1 MKYDRFKHKSILG
14 SMPVI
19 AGIVGI
25 SLTMGSNS
33 ALADLA
39 SVDWSSVPT
48 KTIKLFWPGQSTY
61 QWLRSAEHKR
71 ANLQTKEGQACTA
84 CHLGEEEEI
93 GNKLIVEHDLEPMP
107 VEGKNGVIDL
117 NFQVAYDSEDAY
129 FRFQWKTLN
138 DYAGTAHPYLRYDGK
153 EWKAF
158 GYPKLDE
165 VVQDGDQPG
174 IYEDR
179 MSMLIDD
186 GSVPM
191 FAEQGCWLTC
201 HDGQRD
207 NPDRASKDEV
217 KAVPMFER
225 LKKKDVR
232 KYLPSTRTD
241 ENASWDMTKT
251 AEEIAAIKAAGG
263 FLDLMQWRGHRSN
276 PVGMSDDFYVLE
288 YRLSDDGKNPFSS
301 NVNKKTHE
309 PKYMFDDSK
318 VGKKAVRIE
327 DIRKMETTLIRET
340 NAVPFDPNADW
351 KEGDLI
357 PKYLISREDSNGSA
371 ADNNRSKGVWKDG
384 MWTVVWARKLGL
396 TNPDDK
402 ALVEGGVYNFG
413 FATHDDNITTR
424 GHHVSFPM
432 TIGFGAKA
440 DIEATKLD

>member
-1 MKYDRFKHKSILG
+1 MKRTALLIGVAALVAG
-14 SMPVI
+14 PVI
-19 AGIVGI
+19 AGDP
-25 SLTMGSNS
+25 
-33 ALADLA
+33 AA
-39 SVDWSSVPT
+39 VDWSNVPT

-61 QWLRSAEHKR
+61 QWLRSPSHKR
-71 ANLQTKEGQACTA
+71 ADRQTIEGQACVA
-84 CHLGEEEEI
+84 CHQGEEEEI
-93 GNKLIVEHDLEPMP
+93 GNRLVTGDHELEPMP
-107 VEGKNGVIDL
+107 VEGKNGFIDL
-117 NFQVAYDSEDAY
+117 KFQVAYDQEDAY

-179 MSMLIDD
+179 MSIMIDD
-186 GSVPM
+186 GNVPL
-191 FAEQGCWLTC
+191 FKEQGCWVSC

-207 NPDRASKDEV
+207 NPGRPSTAEV
-217 KAVPMFER
+217 KANALFKY

-241 ENASWDMTKT
+241 EAASWDKGKT
-251 AEEIAAIKAAGG
+251 PDEIARIKAAGG

-288 YRLSDDGKNPFSS
+288 YRNSDAGPNPFKS

-309 PKYMFDDSK
+309 PKYMFDEK
-318 VGKKAVRIE
+318 RFGKKAVRIE
-327 DIRKMETTLIRET
+327 DIRKMETTLIRES
-340 NAVPFDPNADW
+340 NAVPFDPNVDW

-357 PKYLISREDSNGSA
+357 PKYLVSREDSKGSA
-371 ADNNRSKGVWKDG
+371 ADNDRSKGVWADG
-384 MWTVVWARKLGL
+384 QWTVVWARELGL
-396 TNPDDK
+396 TNSDDK
-402 ALVEGGVYNFG
+402 ALKEGGVYTFG

-424 GHHVSFPM
+424 GHHVSFPLQV
-432 TIGFGAKA
+432 GFGALSKV
-440 DIEATKLD
+440 DIEATKLK

>member
-1 MKYDRFKHKSILG
+1 MKRAALLMGVAIL
-14 SMPVI
+14 V
-19 AGIVGI
+19 AGPAFAGDP
-25 SLTMGSNS
+25 
-33 ALADLA
+33 AA
-39 SVDWSSVPT
+39 VDWSKVPT

-61 QWLRSAEHKR
+61 QWLRSPQHKR
-71 ANLQTKEGQACTA
+71 ADMQTKEGQACVA
-84 CHLGEEEEI
+84 CHLNEEAEI
-93 GNKLIVEHDLEPMP
+93 GKKLVGGHDLEPMP
-107 VEGKNGVIDL
+107 VEGKNGLINL
-117 NFQVAYDSEDAY
+117 QFQVAYDKQDAY

-153 EWKAF
+153 AWKAL

-179 MSMLIDD
+179 MSMMIDD
-186 GSVPM
+186 GKVPM
-191 FAEQGCWLTC
+191 YKEQGCWLTC
-201 HDGQRD
+201 HDGERD
-207 NPDRASKDEV
+207 SPKLPTTAEV
-217 KAVPMFER
+217 KANPLFKH

-241 ENASWDMTKT
+241 ENASWDKGKT
-251 AEEIAAIKAAGG
+251 PAEIAKIKAAGG

-288 YRLSDDGKNPFSS
+288 YRNSDAGKNPFSS

-309 PKYMFDDSK
+309 PKYMFDA
-318 VGKKAVRIE
+318 KKFGRSAVRIE

-340 NAVPFDPNADW
+340 NAVAFDPKAAW
-351 KEGDLI
+351 KVGDLI
-357 PKYLISREDSNGSA
+357 PKYLVSRVDSKGSA

-384 MWTVVWARKLGL
+384 VWTVVWARKLGL
-396 TNPDDK
+396 SNPDDK
-402 ALVEGGVYNFG
+402 ALNIGGVYSFG

-424 GHHVSFPM
+424 GHHVSFPV

-440 DIEATKLD
+440 DIEATKLN

>member
-1 MKYDRFKHKSILG
+1 MKHTALLICVAAL
-14 SMPVI
+14 V
-19 AGIVGI
+19 AGPAFAGDP
-25 SLTMGSNS
+25 
-33 ALADLA
+33 AA
-39 SVDWSSVPT
+39 VDWTKVPT

-84 CHLGEEEEI
+84 CHLNEEEEI
-93 GNKLIVEHDLEPMP
+93 GKKLIVEHDLEPMP
-107 VEGKNGVIDL
+107 VDGKNGVIDL
-117 NFQVAYDSEDAY
+117 KFQVAYDNEDAY

-138 DYAGTAHPYLRYDGK
+138 NYAGTAHPYMRYDGK
-153 EWKAF
+153 KWKAF

-179 MSMLIDD
+179 MSMMIDD
-186 GSVPM
+186 GKVPM
-191 FAEQGCWLTC
+191 FENQGCWVTC

-207 NPDRASKDEV
+207 NPDRPETSDV
-217 KAVPMFER
+217 KANPLFKH

-241 ENASWDMTKT
+241 EAASWDKGKT
-251 AEEIAAIKAAGG
+251 PEEIAKIKAAGG

-288 YRLSDDGKNPFSS
+288 YRLSDAGKNPFSS

-309 PKYMFDDSK
+309 PKFMFDEK
-318 VGKKAVRIE
+318 KFGKKSVRIE
-327 DIRKMETTLIRET
+327 DIRKMETTLIPEA
-340 NAVPFDPNADW
+340 NAVPFDPKAAW

-357 PKYLISREDSNGSA
+357 PKYKVSRDGSKGSA

-396 TNPDDK
+396 TNADDK
-402 ALVEGGVYNFG
+402 PLKAGGVYTFG

-440 DIEATKLD
+440 AIEATKLK

>member
-1 MKYDRFKHKSILG
+1 MKH
-14 SMPVI
+14 P
-19 AGIVGI
+19 
-25 SLTMGSNS
+25 
-33 ALADLA
+33 ALAISIAALVGFGGSAFAIDPA
-39 SVDWSSVPT
+39 DVNWSQVPT
-48 KTIKLFWPGQSTY
+48 NAVTLFYPGQSTY
-61 QWLRSAEHKR
+61 QWLRSPEHKR
-71 ANLQTKEGQACTA
+71 ADLQTIEGQACVA
-84 CHLGEEEEI
+84 CHKDEERELGELLVKE
-93 GNKLIVEHDLEPMP
+93 GRLEPMP

-117 NFQVAYDSEDAY
+117 GFQVAYDSENAY

-138 DYAGTAHPYLRYDGK
+138 DYAGTAHPYYRYDGK
-153 EWKAF
+153 EWKVF

-165 VVQDGDQPG
+165 VVQDGEQPG

-179 MSMLIDD
+179 MSIIIDD

-191 FAEQGCWLTC
+191 FANQGCWLTC
-201 HDGQRD
+201 HDGERD
-207 NPDRASKDEV
+207 NPDRPDTADV
-217 KAVPMFER
+217 KANQLFAH

-241 ENASWDMTKT
+241 ENASWDMGKT
-251 AEEIAAIKAAGG
+251 PEEIAEIKAAGG

-288 YRLSDDGKNPFSS
+288 YRNSDAGKNPFGG
-301 NVNKKTHE
+301 NKGKNHQ
-309 PKYMFDDSK
+309 PKYMFDAK
-318 VGKKAVRIE
+318 KFGKKSLRIE
-327 DIRKMETTLIRET
+327 DIRIMPTTLIREL

-357 PKYLISREDSNGSA
+357 PKYVVSREDSKGSA
-371 ADNNRSKGVWKDG
+371 ADNNMSKGEWKDG

-402 ALVEGGVYNFG
+402 ELKIGKAYDFS

-432 TIGFGAKA
+432 TVGFGAKA
-440 DIEATKLD
+440 DIEATRLK